1 VSRGGILPARE
12 PPGPRLGSPR
22 EVVSYLADHG
32 LAPAGDGVS
41 GVVVEDRSSQQ
52 VSYLVRWP
60 SGEGYVV
67 KQARTASQALTLRHE
82 VTIYRCLGDL
92 EGFRFPAPR
101 LVHADLLA
109 GLLVLRAVT
118 VSGSCDPVAI
128 GSRRALAGI
137 ARRLA
142 RALASLHRLPPWD
155 GAPGAPL
162 PPGLRLDRPPVELRA
177 HLGTAAADL
186 LRSVQADAVLCS
198 ALARGRATWRRS
210 SWIHG
215 ELKWPHC
222 LPVAPARP
230 RGRASLYLIDF
241 ESAGIGD
248 PAWDAG
254 CVIAAYLSSWLGS
267 MSGSASGDAET
278 LICAAGVPLPDVQQ
292 AVGAFWD
299 TYAARRGLP
308 PEQRGREL
316 ATALLYAVAR
326 LLWNVV
332 EACVGQESLEP
343 RSVLLLQLAHNLADR
358 PDDALSSLL
367 GLSP

>member
-1 VSRGGILPARE
+1 MSHAGVLSARQHL
-12 PPGPRLGSPR
+12 GLGLGSPK

-32 LAPAGDGVS
+32 LAPAADGVS

-67 KQARTASQALTLRHE
+67 KQARTASQALTVRHE
-82 VTIYRCLGDL
+82 LTIYRCLGNL
-92 EGFRFPAPR
+92 ERFPAPR
-101 LVHADLLA
+101 LVHADARA

-142 RALASLHRLPPWD
+142 RALASLHHLPLRD
-155 GAPGAPL
+155 DAPGAPL
-162 PPGLRLDRPPVELRA
+162 PAGLQLDQPPIELRA

-198 ALARGRATWRRS
+198 AVARGRATWRRS

-215 ELKWPHC
+215 EFKWPHC
-222 LPVAPARP
+222 LPVAPVRP
-230 RGRASLYLIDF
+230 GGRASLYLIDF

-248 PAWDAG
+248 PAWDVG
-254 CVIAAYLSSWLGS
+254 CVLAAYLSSWLAS
-267 MSGSASGDAET
+267 MSGSAAGDAET

-292 AVGAFWD
+292 AVCAFWD

-316 ATALLYAVAR
+316 AAALRYAVAR
-326 LLWNVV
+326 LLWNVA
-332 EACVGQESLEP
+332 EACMGQESLEP
-343 RSVLLLQLAHNLADR
+343 RSVLTLQLAHNLADR
-358 PDDALSSLL
+358 PHDALSSLL